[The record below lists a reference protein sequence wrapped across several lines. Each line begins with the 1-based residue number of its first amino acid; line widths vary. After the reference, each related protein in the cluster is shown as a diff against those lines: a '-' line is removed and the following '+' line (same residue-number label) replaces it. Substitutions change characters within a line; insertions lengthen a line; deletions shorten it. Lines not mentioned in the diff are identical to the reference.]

1 MRELTNFEIQHIA
14 GSGSCIDT
22 ALWSRLQDNAINEGL
37 LIGAVASIL
46 STGLIYGV
54 AGSALPALT
63 VGVVI
68 APYAFTWGYFNST
81 AWNLVYPAQ

>member
-1 MRELTNFEIQHIA
+1 MRDLTNFEIQTVA
-14 GSGSCIDT
+14 GSGSCIDA

-37 LIGAVASIL
+37 LIGAVATIL
-46 STGLIYGV
+46 TIGLTYGIGGAV
-54 AGSALPALT
+54 IPALNA
-63 VGVVI
+63 GAII